1 MAMKPYFRFLI
12 GTSGKKIT
20 LICMI
25 FEYVILDFESSECKV
40 DLYILVERELE
51 LFNFYIMLIL
61 I

>member
-12 GTSGKKIT
+12 GTSGKNT